1 MKFSLVDGV
10 RREPAPK
17 LKGTC
22 CCCKSPTLAK
32 CGNRKVWHW
41 AHESLSHCDS
51 WWENET
57 PWHRTWKSYFPDS
70 YQEIVHFDDGTG
82 EKHVADIKTS
92 NGMVIEIQNSPM
104 NESEMASREN
114 FYGKMMWI
122 VNGEKFRKNFIIL
135 GKLPSPTSDIAEQLI
150 FLKPSRCA
158 KYSNPDP
165 AEKSPWWLFA
175 SVSKNPGIEEL
186 LKERS
191 TDEVTLCLFSG
202 EDQPEVPREIE
213 KNYVGHHVFV
223 WKKPRQVWAE
233 ATKPVFFDFGG
244 AELWRLMEYKY
255 LGLNC
260 VRKISKA
267 SLVQKNGGTYLPQ
280 KARR

>member
-17 LKGTC
+17 LKGAC
-22 CCCKSPTLAK
+22 CFCKSPTLAK

-57 PWHRTWKSYFPDS
+57 PWHRAWKSHFPDS
-70 YQEIVHFDDGTG
+70 YQEIVHFDDVTG

-104 NESEMASREN
+104 NEVEMALREN
-114 FYGKMMWI
+114 FYNKMMWI
-122 VNGEKFRKNFIIL
+122 VNGEKFRKNFTIL
-135 GKLPSPTSDIAEQLI
+135 GKLPNPTSSIAEQLI
-150 FLKPSRCA
+150 FLKPSYRA
-158 KYSNPDP
+158 KYSYSDHM
-165 AEKSPWWLFA
+165 EERPWWHFA
-175 SVSKNPGIEEL
+175 LVSRNQDFEER
-186 LKERS
+186 LKENNPYGVMV
-191 TDEVTLCLFSG
+191 EICSG
-202 EDQPEVPREIE
+202 DNHPEVLSEIE

-223 WKKPRQVWAE
+223 WKRPRQVWAE

-244 AELWRLMEYKY
+244 AELWRLMEYRY

-260 VRKISKA
+260 VKKISKA
-267 SLVQKNGGTYLPQ
+267 SLIEKNGGTYAPYQ
-280 KARR
+280 A